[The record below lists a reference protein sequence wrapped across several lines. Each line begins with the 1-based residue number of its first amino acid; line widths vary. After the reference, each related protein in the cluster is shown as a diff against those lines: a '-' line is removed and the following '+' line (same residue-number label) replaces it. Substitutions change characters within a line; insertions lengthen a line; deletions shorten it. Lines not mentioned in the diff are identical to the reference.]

1 MTDLFLCG
9 PQARLPSSPELEE
22 QRKILLQHRGLY
34 EYLENTLKDLP
45 RLLRQLSAFD
55 SVLKPVLAASSAL
68 VDFLSQWLGTENLP
82 LPVETPPNV
91 VALPF
96 TVLLQIAL
104 YLQHINAADRTS
116 YRSTIESLGQH
127 GVQGFCTGFLTAAAI
142 NFSRNEEQ
150 LAEYTAIS
158 LRLAM
163 CIGAYID
170 HNSPYG
176 EKSSSACTLSV
187 RWSEGKFSKFEL
199 ESLLARFKHVS

>member
-1 MTDLFLCG
+1 MDLFLCG
-9 PQARLPSSPELEE
+9 PQARFPSPPELEE

-34 EYLENTLKDLP
+34 EYLENTLKDLS

-55 SVLKPVLAASSAL
+55 GTLKRVVSASSAL
-68 VDFLSQWLGTENLP
+68 VELLSQWLGTGDLSLP
-82 LPVETPPNV
+82 TETLPNV

-104 YLQHINAADRTS
+104 YLKHINTADGS
-116 YRSTIESLGQH
+116 CYRQTIQSLGHH

-170 HNSPYG
+170 HNTLYG
-176 EKSSSACTLSV
+176 EKSSPACTLSV
-187 RWSEGKFSKFEL
+187 RWSEGKFSKSEL
-199 ESLLARFKHVS
+199 ESLLALYKHVS